1 MPPDVP
7 NFIIVDDSRLDC
19 FITEK
24 IIRNVSGQE
33 NSVLSFSE
41 AAEALRFVENSAAP
55 QTDIRTVILLDIQ
68 MPVMTGFDFVEAF
81 ENLPGEI
88 RSSYSV
94 YMVSSST
101 NESDRIRIGNYPSIR
116 HLYKKPLNRD
126 VIIDLIAQVGQ

>member
-41 AAEALRFVENSAAP
+41 AAEALRFVEKSTAP
-55 QTDIRTVILLDIQ
+55 LNDVKTIILLDIQ

-81 ENLPGEI
+81 ENLPAEI
-88 RSSYSV
+88 RSDYAV

-116 HLYKKPLNRD
+116 HLYKKPLNKD
-126 VIIDLIAQVGQ
+126 VINELIAQVVQ

>member
-24 IIRNVSGQE
+24 IIRNVSGPD

-41 AAEALRFVENSAAP
+41 AAEALRFIENSAP
-55 QTDIRTVILLDIQ
+55 LQDNVKTIILLDIQ
-68 MPVMTGFDFVEAF
+68 MPVMTGFDFVDAF
-81 ENLPGEI
+81 VNLPAEQKSG
-88 RSSYSV
+88 YAV

-101 NESDRIRIGNYPSIR
+101 NESDRIRIGNYPSIK

-126 VIIDLIAQVGQ
+126 VITGLIAEVAQ

>member
-24 IIRNVSGQE
+24 IIRNISGKE

-41 AAEALRFVENSAAP
+41 AAEALRFVENSTAP
-55 QTDIRTVILLDIQ
+55 PNSVKTVILLDIQ
-68 MPVMTGFDFVEAF
+68 MPVMTGFDFVDAF

-88 RSSYSV
+88 KSSYAV

-116 HLYKKPLNRD
+116 HLYKKPLNKD
-126 VIIDLIAQVGQ
+126 VINDLIAQVLQ

>member
-24 IIRNVSGQE
+24 IIRNVSGPD

-41 AAEALRFVENSAAP
+41 AAEALRFIENSAP
-55 QTDIRTVILLDIQ
+55 LQNNVKTIILLDIQ
-68 MPVMTGFDFVEAF
+68 MPVMTGFDFVDAF
-81 ENLPGEI
+81 ENLPGELK
-88 RSSYSV
+88 SNYAV

-126 VIIDLIAQVGQ
+126 VITGLIADVAQ